1 MSSLDPNSLAA
12 KTESFNVPISSSIST
27 KVALQKLFEQLSWFI
42 EIDLS
47 AVRLTR

>member
-1 MSSLDPNSLAA
+1 MSSLDPNSFAA
-12 KTESFNVPISSSIST
+12 KTETLIVPISPLIST

-47 AVRLTR
+47 TVRLTR